1 MAPSEVDT
9 ASRIVRL
16 ETKLDFIIER
26 IDRLPPSPVCVAK
39 HKELEDRLDV
49 FEANA
54 IAWRNRVVG
63 AILVVNILVVILMDK
78 IRAFFFGQ

>member
-26 IDRLPPSPVCVAK
+26 LDRLPPSSVCVVK
-39 HKELEDRLDV
+39 HKELDERLDAM
-49 FEANA
+49 ET
-54 IAWRNRVVG
+54 WRNRMVG
-63 AILVVNILVVILMDK
+63 AILVINILVVILMDK
-78 IRAFFFGQ
+78 IRAFFFSQ

>member
-26 IDRLPPSPVCVAK
+26 IDRLPPSPICSAK
-39 HKELEDRLDV
+39 HKEIDDRL
-49 FEANA
+49 ESMET
-54 IAWRNRVVG
+54 WRNRAMG
-63 AILVVNILVVILMDK
+63 AILVINVLVVIFMEK
-78 IRAFFFGQ
+78 IRSFFAGV

>member
-26 IDRLPPSPVCVAK
+26 IDRLPPSPVCIAK
-39 HKELEDRLDV
+39 HAELDERIDSM
-49 FEANA
+49 ET
-54 IAWRNRVVG
+54 WRNRAVG
-63 AILVVNILVVILMDK
+63 ALLVINILLVITMDK
-78 IRAFFFGQ
+78 LRAFFFPT

>member
-26 IDRLPPSPVCVAK
+26 IDRLPPSPICVGK
-39 HKELEDRLDV
+39 HKELDDRLDAM
-49 FEANA
+49 ET
-54 IAWRNRVVG
+54 WRNRMVG
-63 AILVVNILVVILMDK
+63 AMLVINILVVVLMDK
-78 IRAFFFGQ
+78 IKALFIAP